1 MVGLQKKFWLTALM
15 ECHVPGD
22 KNYKRVWLPEGLE
35 RAEIVPKSKDKPI
48 REEAYD
54 KILEEDFDAHR
65 AEYREVIMYGVAVKV
80 KVKKVNKG
88 S

>member
-1 MVGLQKKFWLTALM
+1 MTGGK
-15 ECHVPGD
+15 D
-22 KNYKRVWLPEGLE
+22 YKRVWLPEGLA
-35 RAEIVPKSKDKPI
+35 RAEIVPKDKDHPV

-54 KILEEDFDAHR
+54 KALEEDFDAHR
-65 AEYREVIMYGVAVKV
+65 AEYREVIMYGVPVKV

>member
-1 MVGLQKKFWLTALM
+1 MA
-15 ECHVPGD
+15 GD
-22 KNYKRVWLPEGLE
+22 KSYKRVQLPEGLE
-35 RAEIVPKSKDKPI
+35 RAEIVHKTKDHPI

-54 KILEEDFDAHR
+54 KVLEADFDAHR

-80 KVKKVNKG
+80 KVKKVSKG

>member
-1 MVGLQKKFWLTALM
+1 M
-15 ECHVPGD
+15 PGD
-22 KNYKRVWLPEGLE
+22 KDYKRVWLPEGLE
-35 RAEIVPKSKDKPI
+35 RAEVVPKSKDKPI
-48 REEAYD
+48 REEVYD

-80 KVKKVNKG
+80 KVKKVSKG